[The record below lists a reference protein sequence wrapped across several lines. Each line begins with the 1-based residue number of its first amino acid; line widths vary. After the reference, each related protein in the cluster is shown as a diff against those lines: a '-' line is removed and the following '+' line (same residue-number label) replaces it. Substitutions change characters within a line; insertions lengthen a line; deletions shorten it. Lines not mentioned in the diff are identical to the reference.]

1 MLDLK
6 NPPPQGHHAGAQFY
20 NFTMR
25 IHGNVFDNSPGAQG
39 YFEMPKACHYERNHS
54 VLAMFNASRGE
65 VEFTI
70 LNTHSDKIF
79 CPRPDKKEDAPVDRC
94 ASAASCYQG
103 LNTRKFTGRF
113 RLGPR
118 RVDDVASTQH
128 HLELVLFFPY
138 KHFGATSWSDAD
150 ERAKSTY
157 VVQSSIPSQV
167 NSWATKKESQIFRFS
182 LTAAPQIWKG
192 PLDEWFRDRRPRI
205 HSVYPPFGPEE
216 GGSIVTV
223 RGVEFPEPD
232 PGSYHNASITL
243 RHGLLPNELGVMRE
257 WGGQVRECCET
268 RRLSETEVTCRLPRI
283 SCLHNN
289 QVVKCSKPG
298 KNFANQT
305 VAFAIK
311 PSIKGFYPK
320 DVPIPQ
326 QYDYPPP
333 FQSSYANGID
343 DFVQYEG
350 VWELEDND
358 LYGGTFVRQ
367 PVRALSLSCC

>member
-6 NPPPQGHHAGAQFY
+6 NPPPQEHRAGTQFY

-39 YFEMPKACHYERNHS
+39 YFEMPKVCHYERNHS

-94 ASAASCYQG
+94 TGAAPCYQG
-103 LNTRKFTGRF
+103 LNTKKFTGRF

-167 NSWATKKESQIFRFS
+167 NSWATKKESQDLPVLAHGRAADLERTFRRVVS
-182 LTAAPQIWKG
+182 RPAPQNTLCISALWTG
-192 PLDEWFRDRRPRI
+192 RGRV
-205 HSVYPPFGPEE
+205 HCN
-216 GGSIVTV
+216 GS
-223 RGVEFPEPD
+223 
-232 PGSYHNASITL
+232 
-243 RHGLLPNELGVMRE
+243 
-257 WGGQVRECCET
+257 
-268 RRLSETEVTCRLPRI
+268 
-283 SCLHNN
+283 
-289 QVVKCSKPG
+289 
-298 KNFANQT
+298 
-305 VAFAIK
+305 
-311 PSIKGFYPK
+311 
-320 DVPIPQ
+320 
-326 QYDYPPP
+326 
-333 FQSSYANGID
+333 QS
-343 DFVQYEG
+343 
-350 VWELEDND
+350 
-358 LYGGTFVRQ
+358 
-367 PVRALSLSCC
+367 

>member
-6 NPPPQGHHAGAQFY
+6 NPPPQGHRAGAQFY

-94 ASAASCYQG
+94 AGAASCYQG
-103 LNTRKFTGRF
+103 LNTKKFTGRF

-223 RGVEFPEPD
+223 RRVEVPEPD
-232 PGSYHNASITL
+232 SGSYHNASITL
-243 RHGLLPNELGVMRE
+243 RHGFLPNELDVMRE
-257 WGGQVRECCET
+257 WGGRCASAVRQGASRKRRSPAACRGFRVCKTTKLSSAVSRAKTLSTRLWRLQSSLPSRGFTPKTFQFHSSMTT
-268 RRLSETEVTCRLPRI
+268 RRLSSRRTPMVLTT
-283 SCLHNN
+283 S
-289 QVVKCSKPG
+289 V
-298 KNFANQT
+298 
-305 VAFAIK
+305 
-311 PSIKGFYPK
+311 
-320 DVPIPQ
+320 
-326 QYDYPPP
+326 
-333 FQSSYANGID
+333 
-343 DFVQYEG
+343 
-350 VWELEDND
+350 
-358 LYGGTFVRQ
+358 
-367 PVRALSLSCC
+367 